1 MPFENAKIILASR
14 SPRRSELLGN
24 LVENFEVVPSPAD
37 EVIRPELAPREN
49 ALAIAREK
57 ALSIA
62 RERRQCFVIGAD
74 TIVVLDEKIIGKP
87 KDEAD
92 ASRILKS
99 LSGRQ
104 HRVITGVAVIDPR
117 QNLFQEAAISIVNI
131 KPLTDEEIASYIRTG
146 EPMDKAGAYA
156 IQGKGA
162 FMVRSY
168 EGSFSNIV
176 GLPLETVKTLLR
188 QAGYKWPDA
197 EPDVNPYI
205 A

>member
-1 MPFENAKIILASR
+1 MSSNKKIIILASQ
-14 SPRRSELLGN
+14 SPRRAELLAG
-24 LVENFEVVPSPAD
+24 LTKNFEVVPSPMD
-37 EVIRPELAPREN
+37 EIIHPERTPEEN
-49 ALAIAREK
+49 ALAVARDK
-57 ALSIA
+57 ALWVAQRHPGCI
-62 RERRQCFVIGAD
+62 VIGAD
-74 TIVVLDEKIIGKP
+74 TIVVLDGNIIGKP

-104 HRVITGVAVIDPR
+104 HRVITGVVVIDPR
-117 QNLFQEAAISIVNI
+117 QNLFQEAAISTVNI

-168 EGSFSNIV
+168 EGSYSNIV
-176 GLPLETVKTLLR
+176 GLPLETVKILLR

-197 EPDVNPYI
+197 EPDVN